1 MHLGQS
7 GLLVRHDSFFGVAAV
22 VDDTAMPWGK
32 NNLCPGYRKD
42 TSHLING

>member
-32 NNLCPGYRKD
+32 NNLCSGYRKD
-42 TSHLING
+42 TSRLING